1 MLQSP
6 RGCRVGHDLATEQQI
21 LYTVRLEWL
30 ALLFCRVS
38 TMDAALG
45 WPSPAYFT
53 LPEASAGFSLRDHP
67 FLPEP
72 SYPVFPGH
80 GIVSRPWLS
89 HFSSIQWAS
98 MFCPWIFFFLTFN
111 FFFSLSSFIPLSFH
125 VLFAADNQTSG
136 VFPVLNHRPG
146 FQLLTRGFGCS
157 ASLLAHQGLLASLY
171 LILVSTVFSWTQ
183 GQAPFLLSFSVL
195 KKNNISFLLLF
206 NIKQ

>member
-1 MLQSP
+1 MPQSP
-6 RGCRVGHDLATEQQI
+6 WGRRVGHDLATEQQQI
-21 LYTVRLEWL
+21 LYTIRLEWL
-30 ALLFCRVS
+30 ALLFYCAS

-53 LPEASAGFSLRDHP
+53 LPEASAGFRLRDHP

-80 GIVSRPWLS
+80 GIVFRPWLS

-98 MFCPWIFFFLTFN
+98 MFCPWIFFFFLTFN
-111 FFFSLSSFIPLSFH
+111 FFFSPEFLYSIEFAH

-171 LILVSTVFSWTQ
+171 LTLVSTVFSWTQ
-183 GQAPFLLSFSVL
+183 GHAPFLLSFSV
-195 KKNNISFLLLF
+195 
-206 NIKQ
+206 

>member
-1 MLQSP
+1 MPQSP
-6 RGCRVGHDLATEQQI
+6 RGRRVGHDLATEQQQI
-21 LYTVRLEWL
+21 LYTIRLEWL
-30 ALLFCRVS
+30 ALLFYCAS

-53 LPEASAGFSLRDHP
+53 LPEASAGFHLRDHP

-80 GIVSRPWLS
+80 GIVFRPWLS

-98 MFCPWIFFFLTFN
+98 MFCPWIFFFWLLIS
-111 FFFSLSSFIPLSFH
+111 FFSLSSFIPLSLPMSYLQLITKLQVCSLSWITDQVFSYSH
-125 VLFAADNQTSG
+125 VG
-136 VFPVLNHRPG
+136 
-146 FQLLTRGFGCS
+146 LL

-183 GQAPFLLSFSVL
+183 GQASFLLSFSV
-195 KKNNISFLLLF
+195 
-206 NIKQ
+206 